1 MSILTGLKAR
11 AVRRA
16 GAWAMGR
23 VVATSEWPRRVL
35 SRTIYNEMIG
45 FRDSTMDLGDEQVPL
60 HEEEYIERI
69 IEILEARHLR
79 DYPSGVRPMPRD
91 FHGKAHGCVRAL
103 FTVESFLPAEVKHGV
118 FAIPGPHRAVVRFSN
133 ASRDIASDKLP
144 NQHGLAIKLIMNDGA
159 HQDFVLSDYPVNF
172 ISDAE
177 QAYYFYRAEAA
188 NKPLSYFLRHFD
200 KFAIT
205 LLGSSYAPPVDVFD
219 MWYFSQTPYRLG
231 PKRACKYMVRPLRA
245 DGSVVDRPA
254 NAEPEGPQGRNFL
267 REQMVK
273 RFADLKTGEHIEF
286 AFFVQP
292 QRHPIRQPVED
303 ASFEWDEREAPPI
316 RVGTLRLAPDSSL
329 PFTSPEAQWHAEE
342 ISFNPARAFPENQ
355 PIGGLNRVRR
365 AVYQKFAEM
374 RFKANGTHERTGEAA
389 LPPPY
394 PLPDLTPK
402 G

>member
-1 MSILTGLKAR
+1 MRTLAALKAQ

-16 GAWAMGR
+16 GAWAMSR
-23 VVATSEWPRRVL
+23 VVATAEFPRRVL

-60 HEEEYIERI
+60 HEAEYIERI
-69 IEILEARHLR
+69 IELLEARHIR

-91 FHGKAHGCVRAL
+91 FHGKAHGCLRAR
-103 FTVESFLPAEVKHGV
+103 FTVERYLPAEVKHGV
-118 FAIPGPHRAVVRFSN
+118 FATGGSYDAVVRFSN

-144 NQHGLAIKLIMNDGA
+144 NQHGLAIKVIMRDKS
-159 HQDFVLSDYPVNF
+159 HQDFILSDYPVNF

-188 NKPLSYFLRHFD
+188 NKPLSYFVRHFD

-231 PKRACKYMVRPLRA
+231 PKRACKYMAKPLRA
-245 DGSVVDRPA
+245 NGEVLDRPA
-254 NAEPEGPQGRNFL
+254 NIEPQSGLGRDFL

-273 RFADLKTGEHIEF
+273 RFAALKPDEHIEF
-286 AFFVQP
+286 AFYVQP

-316 RVGTLRLAPDSSL
+316 RVATLRLTPDPSL

-374 RFKANGTHERTGEAA
+374 RFKANGVHERTGDAA

-394 PLPDLTPK
+394 PDPDPTSK